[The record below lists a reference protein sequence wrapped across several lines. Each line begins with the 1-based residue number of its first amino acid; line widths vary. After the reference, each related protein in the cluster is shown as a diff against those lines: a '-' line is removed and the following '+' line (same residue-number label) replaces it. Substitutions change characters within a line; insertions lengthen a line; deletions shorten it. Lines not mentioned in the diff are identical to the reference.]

1 MSGSSNKAIW
11 GAIIANSAI
20 AVSKFIAAFFTGS
33 SSMLS
38 EGIHSL
44 VDTGNGAL
52 LLFGIKR
59 SRKPADDEHPYGYG
73 NEIYFWSFIVAVL
86 IFALGG
92 GIALYEGIE
101 HLLHP
106 KELKNVEWNYVVLI
120 AAIIFEGA
128 SLRIALQ
135 EFSKTRG
142 DNSFI
147 KELIDTKDS
156 STAAVVIEDTAALLG
171 LVIALFSVFLGHITG
186 IVYFDGAGSVLIGLL
201 LIGVSFFFA
210 VECKSLLI
218 GEGLLE
224 KDILKINQILSSNKH
239 VTAYKR
245 PLSLYFGPQEV
256 LVNLDVDFED
266 NLTADILEETIDV
279 IEHEI
284 KTQIP
289 SINRIFIEAETI
301 KTNKN
306 IKETLKDEQLIK

>member
-11 GAIIANSAI
+11 GAIIANTAI
-20 AVSKFIAAFFTGS
+20 ATSKFIAAFFTGS

-52 LLFGIKR
+52 LLFGIRK
-59 SRKPADDEHPYGYG
+59 SHKPADEKHPYGYG

-92 GIALYEGIE
+92 RIALYEGIE
-101 HLLHP
+101 HILHP
-106 KELKNVEWNYVVLI
+106 KEIKHVVWNYVVLI
-120 AAIIFEGA
+120 AAIIFEGF
-128 SLRIALQ
+128 SLRIALK
-135 EFSKTRG
+135 EFSKIRG
-142 DNSFI
+142 NKSLI
-147 KELIDTKDS
+147 KELVDTKDS

-171 LVIALFSVFLGHITG
+171 LVIALLSVFLGHITG
-186 IVYFDGAGSVLIGLL
+186 IVYFDGAGSIFIGLL

-224 KDILKINQILSSNKH
+224 EDVIKVTKILADNKNI
-239 VTAYKR
+239 TAYKR
-245 PLSLYFGPQEV
+245 PLSLYFGPKEV

-266 NLTADILEETIDV
+266 GLTADKLEEAIDV
-279 IEHEI
+279 IEYDI
-284 KTQIP
+284 KNQIP
-289 SINRIFIEAETI
+289 SVNRIFIEAETI
-301 KTNKN
+301 KTSKK
-306 IKETLKDEQLIK
+306 ISETLKDE